1 MIGIHRD
8 PKLALLRSLP
18 LFEGC
23 TSRELHDIAA
33 IADELRLEPGRKL
46 TTEGASGQ
54 EFVVL
59 ESGAAEVYKHGEKVA
74 ELGAGDFVG
83 EIALLTGRP
92 RTATVVVTEPALV
105 LVIERHRFLELVDRL
120 PGVRSRLEAVL
131 PLRQAS

>member
-18 LFEGC
+18 LFEDC
-23 TSRELHDIAA
+23 STAEIKEIAA
-33 IADELRLEPGRKL
+33 IADELRLAPGRRL
-46 TTEGASGQ
+46 TTEGAAGQ

-59 ESGAAEVYKHGEKVA
+59 ESGGAEVFKHGERVA
-74 ELGAGDFVG
+74 TLGPGDFVG

-92 RTATVVVTEPALV
+92 RSATVVVTEPSLV
-105 LVIERHRFLELVDRL
+105 LVIERHRFLDLVDRL

>member
-8 PKLALLRSLP
+8 PKQELLRSLP
-18 LFEGC
+18 LFESC
-23 TSRELHDIAA
+23 SASELKDVAA
-33 IADELRLEPGRKL
+33 IADELTLPAGRKL
-46 TTEGASGQ
+46 TTEGAQGR

-59 ESGAAEVYKHGEKVA
+59 ASGSADVYKHGEKVA
-74 ELGAGDFVG
+74 SLGTGDFVG

-92 RTATVVVTEPALV
+92 RSATVVVTSPALV

>member
-23 TSRELHDIAA
+23 STAEIKEIAA
-33 IADELRLEPGRKL
+33 IADELRLAPGRRL
-46 TTEGASGQ
+46 TTEGAAGQ

-59 ESGAAEVYKHGEKVA
+59 ESGAAEVFKHGERVA
-74 ELGAGDFVG
+74 TLGPGDFVG

-92 RTATVVVTEPALV
+92 RSVTVVVTEPSLV
-105 LVIERHRFLELVDRL
+105 LVIERHRFLDLVDRL

>member
-8 PKLALLRSLP
+8 PKQALLRTLP
-18 LFEGC
+18 LFEAC
-23 TSRELHDIAA
+23 SAAELKDVAA
-33 IADELRLEPGRKL
+33 IADELQLSAGRRL
-46 TTEGASGQ
+46 TTEGAQGQ

-59 ESGAAEVYKHGEKVA
+59 VSGSADVFKHGEKVA
-74 ELGAGDFVG
+74 TLGPGDFVG

-92 RTATVVVTEPALV
+92 RSATVVVTSPALV
-105 LVIERHRFLELVDRL
+105 LVIARPRFLDLVDRL

>member
-1 MIGIHRD
+1 MVGIHPD
-8 PKLALLRSLP
+8 PKQALLRSLP

-23 TSRELHDIAA
+23 STAELKDVAA
-33 IADELRLEPGRKL
+33 IADELRLDPGRKL
-46 TTEGASGQ
+46 TTEGAQGH

-59 ESGAAEVYKHGEKVA
+59 ESGSADVYKHGEKVA

-92 RTATVVVTEPALV
+92 RSATVVVTSPALV
-105 LVIERHRFLELVDRL
+105 LVVTRYRFLELVDRL